1 MIRIFAISLAAISVA
16 ACNGMV
22 TSERPLFTAAD
33 SRGAP
38 VLKNGVWAWI
48 HAAGCQIDPKAE
60 ITAWPKCADPFLVK
74 DGRLTALDAGRGER
88 SAALLLVAGDPP
100 LIQVDDTVGA
110 DSSGAVVYTGLRTT
124 QIDAKGGAA
133 AFHPWVVLCVPPEK
147 GSSPPVDP
155 KDVLP
160 GFALS
165 SGGDCRVD
173 DPGKVREA
181 AKASEAWASQDEPL
195 AALWIR
201 SGPP

>member
-1 MIRIFAISLAAISVA
+1 MLRIFAISVAAISVT

-38 VLKNGVWAWI
+38 ALKNGVWAWT
-48 HAAGCQIDPKAE
+48 HEPDCQIDDKAE
-60 ITAWPKCADPFLVK
+60 LAAWPKCAEPFLVK
-74 DGRLTALDAGRGER
+74 DGRLTQLDAGRGER

-100 LIQVDDTVGA
+100 LIQLDDTVGA
-110 DSSGAVVYTGLRTT
+110 DSSGAAVYAGLRAT
-124 QIDAKGGAA
+124 QIDAKGRAA
-133 AFHPWVVLCVPPEK
+133 AFNPWVVLCVPPEK
-147 GSSPPVDP
+147 GRAPPVDP

-160 GFALS
+160 GFELS
-165 SGGDCRVD
+165 ARGDCGVD

-181 AKASEAWASQDEPL
+181 ARASEAWASPDDQL
-195 AALWIR
+195 AARWIR